1 MFRCPTCDTRVGLAV
16 DLIAHMEM
24 KGHTDLPVTCPAC
37 KEGYPMME
45 LGPHYQECVV
55 ADMNQKAFERKQRK
69 RVEITCATCG
79 KTFKS
84 QDQYKRHVK
93 IHLRAQGL
101 TEEDA
106 ATTLYYFCDR
116 CGKKYTEPQSLR
128 NHIKTI
134 HEGIRKPSTCPICL
148 LTFETYAKMQRHR
161 TMKHAQG
168 EKYECKLCG
177 KRSDSISHLRVHMRK
192 HEEPQFKCRFCEK
205 MLKSRDGLTAHE
217 RGHTGETPFKCAIC
231 GNGYKSLSALGQH
244 KRGVHKIL
252 GPRAK
257 STEKRVRKKNNLPPT
272 MVH

>member
-1 MFRCPTCDTRVGLAV
+1 MPSGNLAR
-16 DLIAHMEM
+16 
-24 KGHTDLPVTCPAC
+24 
-37 KEGYPMME
+37 
-45 LGPHYQECVV
+45 YQECVV

-106 ATTLYYFCDR
+106 NTTLYYFCDR

-134 HEGIRKPSTCPICL
+134 HEGIRKPSTCPVCL

-192 HEEPQFKCRFCEK
+192 HEDPQFKCRFCEK
-205 MLKSRDGLTAHE
+205 MLKSRDGLVAHE

-257 STEKRVRKKNNLPPT
+257 MTEKRVRKKSSLPPT